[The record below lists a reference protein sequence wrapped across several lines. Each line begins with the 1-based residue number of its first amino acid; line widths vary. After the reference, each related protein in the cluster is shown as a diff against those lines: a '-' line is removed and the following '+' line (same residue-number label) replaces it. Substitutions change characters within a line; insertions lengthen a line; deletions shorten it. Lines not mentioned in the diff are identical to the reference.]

1 MNRRYFLKGLG
12 AGTTALSFTPSAS
25 SASSTASAKS
35 CKVIGIGSAGCNFV
49 QFAWLSNTT
58 LKSDEWEIDFICVD
72 SDPHVL
78 NDIAVGNA
86 AAPERAP
93 IKALALETFASTS
106 GANTGRVAAFRQRD
120 AISALL
126 ANTDVIFLVA
136 GLGGKAGSGAIPIMA
151 KLARQAGAMPI
162 AAVITPF
169 EFEGE
174 ARLQVAHDAIRHLKR
189 EASLVVEFHNDQL
202 MVVGSDLLTQDD
214 AFAFQNHSIELC
226 IRSLM
231 DFVSQG

>member
-1 MNRRYFLKGLG
+1 MDRRYFLKGLG
-12 AGTTALSFTPSAS
+12 AGTTALSFTPSVS
-25 SASSTASAKS
+25 SASSAASSKS
-35 CKVIGIGSAGCNFV
+35 CKVIGIGGAGWNFV
-49 QFAWLSNTT
+49 LFAWLSNTT

-93 IKALALETFASTS
+93 IKALALETFASSS
-106 GANTGRVAAFRQRD
+106 GVNTGRVAAFRQRD
-120 AISALL
+120 AISALF
-126 ANTDVIFLVA
+126 ANAGVIFLVA

-174 ARLQVAHDAIRHLKR
+174 ARQQVAHDAIRHLKR
-189 EASLVVEFHNDQL
+189 EASLVVKFHNDQL

-214 AFAFQNHSIELC
+214 AFAFHNHSIELC